1 MNTVAKPP
9 KPKLVWWNVSLMRA
23 KAERIGMVQ
32 APAGDRKAAMTAA
45 VKAFKTLT
53 EAQKKKLLVQQA

>member
-1 MNTVAKPP
+1 MAKRT

-23 KAERIGMVQ
+23 KAERLGMVQ
-32 APAGDRKAAMTAA
+32 APVGDAKAAMEAA
-45 VKAFKTLT
+45 KKAFATLT

>member
-1 MNTVAKPP
+1 
-9 KPKLVWWNVSLMRA
+9 MRA

-53 EAQKKKLLVQQA
+53 ETQKKKLLVQQA